1 MKDKDGN
8 LIEFD
13 EELAPLEEVK
23 SKPTKTD
30 KDEKSDKPK
39 KKKQRRLE

>member
-13 EELAPLEEVK
+13 EELPPLEEIK
-23 SKPTKTD
+23 SKPTKTE
-30 KDEKSDKPK
+30 KTEKSEKPK
-39 KKKQRRLE
+39 KKK